1 MTVSDI
7 AVARKMRVKLVA
19 DNAAFPRVLVA
30 ADVLVAH
37 WAKVDTIDTDLIMR
51 AVTEAVR
58 QAVHFKDKPGEG
70 GAQ

>member
-7 AVARKMRVKLVA
+7 AVARKMRGKIVA
-19 DNAAFPRVLVA
+19 DNDAFPRVLVS

-37 WAKVDTIDTDLIMR
+37 WAEVDTIDTDLIMR

-70 GAQ
+70 SAQ